1 MPICAGEEDR
11 LVLIV
16 DFVHPQLAGVP
27 AYVVTE
33 APGSALWVGLLVGSA
48 CVACGGRKA
57 VGKGGGNYKK
67 KNAGKDGENEDELQ
81 EAVAAGSIIEK
92 QVAELLPK

>member
-1 MPICAGEEDR
+1 VPICAGEEDR

-57 VGKGGGNYKK
+57 MGKGGGKK
-67 KNAGKDGENEDELQ
+67 KNAGK
-81 EAVAAGSIIEK
+81 K
-92 QVAELLPK
+92 RR